1 MATFFEIKNPTKAT
15 VVLSPLT
22 LITLGDGRH
31 DTQHNDTQHIRVNCD
46 TEHNETQQKHKAL
59 LR

>member
-22 LITLGDGRH
+22 LTLGDGRH
-31 DTQHNDTQHIRVNCD
+31 DTQHNDTQQIRVNCD
-46 TEHNETQQKHKAL
+46 TERNDTQHNHKAM
-59 LR
+59 